1 MAGFTA
7 FVRRLAHGALVA
19 FAVVTVT
26 FALLQLAPGEPLA
39 GVAESPYASPEVIEQ
54 MRRNFGLDRPIHVQY
69 ARYVR
74 NLLRGDWGM
83 SFAQRRPVLDAL
95 ADALPNTVVLGLAA
109 LLVNFAGG
117 IALGSIQALR
127 PRSALDKALS
137 AVSLV
142 LYSLPV
148 FWLGLMLLLVF
159 GQVLGWFPVGGVV
172 DPVTHPSL
180 SPIGQALDRLHHLA
194 LPALALGLVGAGS
207 TARYQRAA
215 LLEVLGQDFIRT
227 ARAAGLS
234 ERTVVLRHALPA
246 ALLPTITLVGL
257 TLPSLLS
264 GAVLVETVFSW
275 PGVGRLT
282 VNAVLQRDYPM
293 VAGAALLASIA
304 VVAANAVADLAY
316 RLADPRTREA

>member
-1 MAGFTA
+1 VAGFA
-7 FVRRLAHGALVA
+7 ALVRRLAQGALVA
-19 FAVVTVT
+19 FGVVTVT
-26 FALLQLAPGEPLA
+26 FVLLQLAPGEPLA
-39 GVAESPYASPEVIEQ
+39 GVAESPYASPDVIEQ
-54 MRRNFGLDRPIHVQY
+54 MRRNFGLDQPIHVQY
-69 ARYVR
+69 ARYVV
-74 NLLRGDWGM
+74 NLLRGDWGV

-95 ADALPNTVVLGLAA
+95 ADAVPNTIALGLAA

-117 IALGSIQALR
+117 IALGGIQALR
-127 PRSALDKALS
+127 PRSALDRTLS
-137 AVSLV
+137 VVSLV

-172 DPVTHPSL
+172 DPVVYPSL
-180 SPIGQALDRLHHLA
+180 PPLAQALDRLHHLA
-194 LPALALGLVGAGS
+194 LPALTLGLVGAGA

-215 LLEVLGQDFIRT
+215 LLDVLGQDFIRT

-234 ERTVVLRHALPA
+234 EWTIVSRYALRA

-275 PGVGRLT
+275 PGIGRLT
-282 VNAVLQRDYPM
+282 VNAVLQRDYPV